1 MAGRLKPKEVLKR
14 VKKEG
19 FERVWQ
25 ESGSMLPQPSGKARL
40 TIERKGLS
48 HPIYDLIQ
56 KLRLSFLELGFDE
69 VLNPIIIDEN
79 EIFKQY
85 GPEALIILD
94 RCYYLATL
102 PRPDIGL
109 SKIKC
114 EEIEKRGIRL
124 DDAKVS
130 ALQRVLREYKK
141 GDIDSDDLVERMAE
155 ALNVPD
161 TMAMKVISEVFPEF
175 SLLRPEP
182 SKMTLRSHMT
192 SAWFL
197 TLKAL
202 QPKSDLPLKLFSV
215 DVRFRREQSED
226 PTHLRTHHSASC
238 VVMDEE
244 IDVGYGEEIT
254 KALLEPLGFKDFRF
268 VKKKVTSKY
277 YAPGMEYEGFIYSPS
292 TKKWIEVVDYGMYSP
307 IALAR
312 YDLEYPVLNLGI
324 GVERLAM
331 VMYGEEDIR
340 RLVYP
345 QFYKELTLSD
355 LEIARTISFEL
366 EPETEEG
373 KMIAE
378 QIILEALKH
387 ADAPSPCEFL
397 VYEGKVLGKKVS
409 VYIYEEEE
417 DSTLLGPAAE
427 NQIYVY
433 EGNILGVPTKGLENV
448 PIIKEAR
455 QKGVPTGI
463 RYIDG
468 VARFAA
474 ARVEEAVKSG
484 KKRFNLRI
492 RMARRLKDV
501 NLSVGSAARRFI
513 TSRKKKIDILGPIFL
528 GIRAEISD

>member
-1 MAGRLKPKEVLKR
+1 
-14 VKKEG
+14 
-19 FERVWQ
+19 
-25 ESGSMLPQPSGKARL
+25 
-40 TIERKGLS
+40 
-48 HPIYDLIQ
+48 
-56 KLRLSFLELGFDE
+56 
-69 VLNPIIIDEN
+69 
-79 EIFKQY
+79 
-85 GPEALIILD
+85 
-94 RCYYLATL
+94 
-102 PRPDIGL
+102 
-109 SKIKC
+109 
-114 EEIEKRGIRL
+114 
-124 DDAKVS
+124 
-130 ALQRVLREYKK
+130 
-141 GDIDSDDLVERMAE
+141 
-155 ALNVPD
+155 
-161 TMAMKVISEVFPEF
+161 
-175 SLLRPEP
+175 
-182 SKMTLRSHMT
+182 
-192 SAWFL
+192 
-197 TLKAL
+197 
-202 QPKSDLPLKLFSV
+202 
-215 DVRFRREQSED
+215 
-226 PTHLRTHHSASC
+226 
-238 VVMDEE
+238 MDEE

-277 YAPGMEYEGFIYSPS
+277 YAPGMEYEGFIYSSS

-366 EPETEEG
+366 EPETDEG

-433 EGNILGVPTKGLENV
+433 EGNILGVPTKGLDNV

-468 VARFAA
+468 VARFVA